1 MTIIH
6 NKNSSIGYDTVN
18 RCIATVR
25 TPNNTSY
32 KMMIEI
38 CIDKLVKGEE
48 IDKYKTILINMA
60 KMMDKENL

>member
-25 TPNNTSY
+25 TPENTSY
-32 KMMIEI
+32 EMMIKI

-60 KMMDKENL
+60 KMMDKKNI